1 MAYSKDKVRITIP
14 IPKDV
19 DERLENLASKL
30 ATSKSKMCA
39 QLIVEGIDNYEMA
52 WKMMNNPDTRE
63 QFLKFMQ
70 QNDEK

>member
-14 IPKDV
+14 VPKDV
-19 DERLENLASKL
+19 DERLDSLATKL

-39 QLIVEGIDNYEMA
+39 QLIVEGLDNYEIA
-52 WKMMNNPDTRE
+52 WKMMNNPETRE

-70 QNDEK
+70 KDDD